1 MLEFEIKRLLLI
13 YFKLHQNLEKN
24 GGVQADGDLF
34 HQITQYEKRILKKFG
49 LPQSNKYVKMMWKIA
64 DSKTTLKNKNS
75 LMLEQLSIE
84 AEKYLA
90 SKPSSIQQIIKDARK
105 NNLDPF
111 DILPEIY
118 VGPNSYTLFLYNEIL
133 LKTSELDNEILEEF
147 SRIKNNGCLMD
158 IYMLTMMDLYKNSEA
173 YKKLKLYGL
182 KFIDAYIIWYR
193 SKKESKEKI
202 VLQEVNKN
210 DDERVEDALV
220 MLIFAFRRF
229 QKFRNWG
236 YGENNARSLSGL
248 TDDKL
253 FKIAKFAFAINS

>member
-1 MLEFEIKRLLLI
+1 
-13 YFKLHQNLEKN
+13 
-24 GGVQADGDLF
+24 
-34 HQITQYEKRILKKFG
+34 
-49 LPQSNKYVKMMWKIA
+49 
-64 DSKTTLKNKNS
+64 
-75 LMLEQLSIE
+75 
-84 AEKYLA
+84 
-90 SKPSSIQQIIKDARK
+90 
-105 NNLDPF
+105 
-111 DILPEIY
+111 
-118 VGPNSYTLFLYNEIL
+118 
-133 LKTSELDNEILEEF
+133 
-147 SRIKNNGCLMD
+147 
-158 IYMLTMMDLYKNSEA
+158 MMDLYKNSEA